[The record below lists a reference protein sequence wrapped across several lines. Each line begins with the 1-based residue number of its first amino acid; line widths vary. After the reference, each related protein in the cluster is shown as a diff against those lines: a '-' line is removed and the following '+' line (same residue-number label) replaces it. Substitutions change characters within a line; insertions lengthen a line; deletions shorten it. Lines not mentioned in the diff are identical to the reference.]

1 MILVDNTGN
10 WFGDHLGR
18 QDPHNNQTPEVWFGL
33 GKKKKHKESLSLY
46 FHGVGL
52 LIKQSAFHRRLSLTV
67 CSTYLPPYPP
77 PSFAPSPLAH
87 FSIVRAFALE
97 PGVYCRLCNAVLPFH
112 GWAVTTPPQP
122 LWVSLTRGH

>member
-1 MILVDNTGN
+1 MMILVDNTGN

-77 PSFAPSPLAH
+77 PRLLLPLSRSSPSLGHSPWNQV
-87 FSIVRAFALE
+87 SIADFVM
-97 PGVYCRLCNAVLPFH
+97 PFFLFMV
-112 GWAVTTPPQP
+112 GQ
-122 LWVSLTRGH
+122 